1 MDENKTKL
9 RNQIDSIDAQILA
22 LLKQRFEVALKIGEL
37 KKEQGA
43 PVQDVKREEEV
54 LKKVASAFSC
64 DSQKECAI
72 NIYKSIIK
80 ECSNLQK

>member
-22 LLKQRFEVALKIGEL
+22 LPKQRFEVALKIGEL

-43 PVQDVKREEEV
+43 PVQDVKR
-54 LKKVASAFSC
+54 
-64 DSQKECAI
+64 
-72 NIYKSIIK
+72 
-80 ECSNLQK
+80 

>member
-9 RNQIDSIDAQILA
+9 RNQIDVIDAQILA

-43 PVQDVKREEEV
+43 PVQDAKREEEV
-54 LKKVASAFSC
+54 LKKLLPPFRVIAKKSARLIF
-64 DSQKECAI
+64 
-72 NIYKSIIK
+72 IK
-80 ECSNLQK
+80 V